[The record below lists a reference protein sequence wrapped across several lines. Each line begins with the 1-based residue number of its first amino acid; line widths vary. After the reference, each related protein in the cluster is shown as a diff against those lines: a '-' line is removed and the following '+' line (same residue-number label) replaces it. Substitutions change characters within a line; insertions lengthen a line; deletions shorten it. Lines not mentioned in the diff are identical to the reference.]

1 MINYKIEGDIDF
13 FKELHGIKNSN
24 ESESTQMYISDIS
37 TPTGT
42 TIPMSV
48 SIDEMSDDNKCLLT
62 GDTLLPD
69 HVKLECGH
77 TFNYQPLFKEVL
89 FQKCAVLPKNMSSF
103 ITTSY
108 VKINYHKPEIVSHNY
123 NSSVNMETNKLQYNE
138 VKCPY
143 CRTITPFLLPYYPYP
158 NVKQVR
164 YVNSPT
170 NLCLPGVKC
179 EYFTKK
185 NQSKTCNCL
194 PTYHET
200 HGMICKTHLKVVS
213 KITTDENI
221 KVPPS
226 KLSSSKTV
234 KDNSIMKDTCSYI
247 LVSGIRKGCPC
258 GQKASSAL
266 LTGMNIEHNNTE
278 NIIVHMN
285 PNVLLCK
292 RHSHKINVM

>member
-13 FKELHGIKNSN
+13 FKELHGIKNTN
-24 ESESTQMYISDIS
+24 EYESTIS
-37 TPTGT
+37 TTMSM
-42 TIPMSV
+42 PMSTSV
-48 SIDEMSDDNKCLLT
+48 SISIDEMSDDNKCLLT

-77 TFNYQPLFKEVL
+77 SFNYQPLFKEVL

-108 VKINYHKPEIVSHNY
+108 VKNNYHKQEIVSHNY
-123 NSSVNMETNKLQYNE
+123 NSSINMETNKLQYNE

-143 CRTITPFLLPYYPYP
+143 CRTVTPFLLPYYPYP
-158 NVKQVR
+158 EVKQVR

-221 KVPPS
+221 KVP
-226 KLSSSKTV
+226 SSKKATTI
-234 KDNSIMKDTCSYI
+234 SIMKDTCSYI

-258 GQKASSAL
+258 GQKASSTL
-266 LTGMNIEHNNTE
+266 PTGMNIEHNNTE
-278 NIIVHMN
+278 NVIVHMN

-292 RHSHKINVM
+292 RHSHKIKI